1 MGQKVSKIL
10 IVDDSGFFRLLVR
23 THLKNL
29 GYENV
34 TESVDAESALKLLQK
49 EKFDLIIS
57 DYNMSGLNGVEFFN
71 RLRSD
76 SATREVPFFL
86 ISSEG
91 RKDQIEDLKKSGI
104 EDYLLIF
111 MDPDGVEQWL
121 DERLKKLEAGGEQ
134 ED

>member
-1 MGQKVSKIL
+1 LGKKVSKIL

-34 TESVDAESALKLLQK
+34 TESVDAESALKFLQK
-49 EKFDLIIS
+49 EKFDLVIS
-57 DYNMSGLNGVEFFN
+57 DYNMSGLSGVEFFN

-91 RKDQIEDLKKSGI
+91 RKDQIEELKNSGI